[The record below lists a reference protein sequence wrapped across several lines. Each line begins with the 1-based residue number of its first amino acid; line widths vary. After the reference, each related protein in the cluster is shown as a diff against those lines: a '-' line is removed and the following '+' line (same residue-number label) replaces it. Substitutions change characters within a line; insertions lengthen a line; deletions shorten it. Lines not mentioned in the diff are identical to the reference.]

1 MKIKINLNLAPVHKY
16 CFINR
21 WLKIFLILIS
31 FITSAQ
37 DSVAQCFT
45 NSSTRFYTCSS
56 SLTFKFVANSGVNAP
71 SGPNYGT
78 CSTAGQRLGNAQWLI
93 FKATDNGLINLTTN
107 LSTGGVNVWVWGG
120 YDTLPNSCSDLG
132 LLNVCG
138 QYDHNDP
145 IAPITVIK
153 DKWYIVLLSGLL
165 GSAPDFIISGTGPAN
180 IPAPIAPNQT
190 RCGTGSVTLT
200 ASGAQSGENYNWYD
214 NNGNLLQSSTSSQYT
229 TPALSSTTQ
238 YSVST
243 LVSTNTGTSCES
255 ARTPVTA
262 TVNDFPAVSTPIS
275 QAVCIGSALNLSV
288 TVTSILTPAYQWRK
302 NGLNINGATSASF
315 NIPAV
320 NASDAGSYDVVVTN
334 ACGPVTSGAAT
345 ITVNP
350 LPSVTVPVN
359 STVCAGVTIA
369 ATSFISTPANATYTW
384 TNSNTAIGIPSSGN
398 GDIPAFT
405 ALNPGTTNISSTI
418 TVTPTLNGCAGP
430 SSSFIII
437 VKPIPAALVPANFSV
452 CSGTT
457 ISSSSFSSL
466 PAGASYTWTNSNTSI
481 GLDAAGSNNVPSFT
495 AVNNT
500 ASPVS
505 ATITVTPTLNGCTG
519 TPSTY
524 TITVNPLPVI
534 TSVTPVNETTCDLS
548 DGKITIVASGAAP
561 LQYSINGGATF
572 SSSNLFENLAA
583 GSYTVAVRSGY
594 GCVVIGQTVTV
605 ASPGAPPP
613 PTINSFLYPVCEGSD
628 LVLSVQNPD
637 LSMIYTWTG
646 PSQFSAT
653 GPTVTIP
660 NVNPSRAGSYAVTA
674 TSGACVGS
682 PKVFEVAVSPL
693 PMVTVPQSLSFC
705 TGSLIPEGVFLS
717 TPAGATYTWTNSN
730 TAIGLVSAGINNIPS
745 FTAVNNTTSPITATI
760 TVIPTLNNC
769 TGPPATFTITVNPKP
784 VVILP
789 VNFAICNGVSVPV
802 STFSSNI
809 SGTTYTWTNSNSSI
823 GLASNGSGNLPS
835 FSAVNNSTSPISA
848 IITVTPYLNGCA
860 GTASSFTIT
869 VNPLSNVIV
878 PGNSTV
884 CSGTSIPASSFSSSL
899 PGTTFSWTNSNTAIG
914 LPGSGS
920 GTVPAFIASNTSSVI
935 IAANITVTP
944 ILNGC
949 AGPSSVY
956 TITVNPLPA
965 ITVPANIIACSGT
978 TIPASV
984 FSSIPSGATYTWTN
998 SNTAIGLAG
1007 SGIGNVSA
1015 FTAINNTLSPIT
1027 SNITVTPTINGC
1039 TGPASSYTITVNPLP
1054 AMSQPANLVVCSG
1067 TTVTASNF
1075 ASNISGTTYSWIN
1088 SNPGIGLSAGG
1099 TGNIPSFTAV
1109 NSTISAISATITVT
1123 PVSNGCPG
1131 LPMIYTIT
1139 VNPLPVISSAIATP
1153 ESQCNINDGTI
1164 TITAS
1169 GIQPLEYSINGGN
1182 SFVQNG
1188 GNFTGLAAGSY
1199 LVVVRNANGCI
1210 INGPTLSVSS
1220 PGAPPQPEINA
1231 YVSPVCQGEPLILSI
1246 LNPNPLATY
1255 TWTGP
1260 LGFSASGSS
1269 VIRSNSDPSMSG
1281 NYAVTATINACVSTS
1296 KIFNIQVDPKPTLIV
1311 PQNQNY
1317 CKGAVVPEHI
1327 FNSTPPGST
1336 ISWTNSNPAIGLPA
1350 SGTGAIPSFIASN
1363 NTISAITATINI
1375 TPSLNGC
1382 PGQTYTF
1389 TITVNPLP
1397 SVTGPGSSVVCA
1409 GETISAGNLISNIP
1423 TTTYSWTNSNTTI
1436 GLPASGTGNI
1446 PSFIA
1451 TNSSG
1456 SAISATITIVP
1467 SLNGCAGTPISYT
1480 ITVNPLP
1487 VITAALATN
1496 ETVCNLNNGTITITA
1511 IGTQALEYSI
1521 NGGSTFVQN
1530 EGKFINL
1537 SAGSYSVVVKNT
1549 SGCLIIGP
1557 TLSIASP
1564 GAPPQPAINPYV
1576 SPVCQGEPLVLS
1588 ILNPDP
1594 LVTYKW
1600 TGPMGFTATGVS
1612 VTRPNSNTSMSGTY
1626 AVTGTLNSCVSVS
1639 KIFDIKVNPLPT
1651 LVVPQN
1657 QNYCKGATVP
1667 ESIFNSTPPGA
1678 TISWTNSN
1686 PTIGLAA
1693 NGSGNVPAF
1702 TAVNNSLAPI
1712 TATITAIPSLNGC
1725 NGLPYTYTITINP
1738 EPTVTVPL
1746 NLTIC
1751 SGTQISASSFGA
1763 NITGVTYAWIN
1774 SNTSIGLAAS
1784 GNGNVPEF
1792 TAVNTTSS
1800 AIQASITVTPTFN
1813 GCAGPSSSYTITVKP
1828 LPKLSNTLTQM
1839 LCTQSSSKEVEL
1851 TSNIPGT
1858 TFTWTASAPASV
1870 SGYTSNGTNKIP
1882 VQLLTNSGS
1891 TPEFVTYTIIPVN
1904 NGCTGPESKYTIMV
1918 NPLPTASLSGGKN
1931 ACYGATSTLSVKLTG
1946 KAPWTISYTDGKSS
1960 NTISGIGSSDYTF
1973 NVSSD
1978 STRTYRITSVSDANS
1993 CSNTGSGTAVI
2004 IQPLAAIKASASLI
2018 NVSCYGSNTGSIQVE
2033 SVSGGFGTYEYSI
2046 NGGVTWQSG
2055 TKFSDL
2061 LAGTYQLYVR
2071 DAASPECITVI
2082 SPDLTITQPAAPLR
2096 LSYIRTDVSC
2106 FGGNNGSLKITAA
2119 GGTAPYTYRWQ
2130 GGQITK
2136 DINDL
2141 IAGTYSLTITDSKGC
2156 VYTESIAIRQ
2166 PSAPLRISFT
2176 KNDASC
2182 FGARDGSIDINVSGG
2197 TSPYTYK
2204 WSNNETTKN
2213 LQNLAPN
2220 INYSL
2225 SVIDA
2230 NGCSETINIPISEP
2244 AILKAALTVKNTVC
2258 KTSIDGMISASI
2270 TGGTKPYDLTWKGSP
2285 IKTDFIDN
2293 LAPGTYELVIKD
2305 AKGCTLIVSAEVLQ
2319 GSCPPIAIDDRF
2331 KTDEEIPV
2339 SGSVAPNDYDRQG
2352 ENISFSLTSSAKNGT
2367 ITFSPDGNFSYTPNV
2382 GFWGI
2387 EVISY
2392 RVCNTSGMCATASL
2406 IIEVIPFTIVSLTP
2420 PTSNVSEGK
2429 KTAVSAR
2436 LMRPFRDDVT
2446 IRLSYQGRAKK
2457 DLDYVLLDQYLDIKI
2472 PRGKISTTQKVTL
2485 AALTDDEQEGD
2496 EDVIINIT
2504 STSDPLVRIGSGA
2517 VVIINDIYP
2526 PVPTIPITTKNDP
2539 PLNPDILPDPL
2550 VSPNNDGLG
2559 NEFFKVEN
2567 IVSFPDNLVLI
2578 YNRWGN
2584 EVYRMPGYNESD
2596 RVFSGY
2602 ANTGLLSNTSAPLS
2616 DGVYYYLIT
2625 TTRTINGQKVSALN
2639 KGYLILK
2646 R

>member
-1 MKIKINLNLAPVHKY
+1 MMQILRKL
-16 CFINR
+16 
-21 WLKIFLILIS
+21 IFPILIIAAFS
-31 FITSAQ
+31 NAFG
-37 DSVAQCFT
+37 QCAPNTIEFLGGQPIFNYACG
-45 NSSTRFYTCSS
+45 NSSYQNIKGSTPTGSGQTYRWEVSFSGAAYTTIVNGSGIPIQNADLSKNDITNFVLAAYSTASGDYRIRRIVTDSSPNCSS
-56 SLTFKFVANSGVNAP
+56 ISEPVFLYYSQNQSSISGGA
-71 SGPNYGT
+71 
-78 CSTAGQRLGNAQWLI
+78 
-93 FKATDNGLINLTTN
+93 
-107 LSTGGVNVWVWGG
+107 
-120 YDTLPNSCSDLG
+120 
-132 LLNVCG
+132 
-138 QYDHNDP
+138 
-145 IAPITVIK
+145 
-153 DKWYIVLLSGLL
+153 
-165 GSAPDFIISGTGPAN
+165 ISGTPTQCSPASGSLMVAGNTGPVLRWES
-180 IPAPIAPNQT
+180 APM
-190 RCGTGSVTLT
+190 GTQDWTVISNVTNTLNYSNLT
-200 ASGAQSGENYNWYD
+200 ASTCYRVLIDNICSGDFGVIDALDEYSTTFCVTVNSVPIVSGPSNQSLCMGSTL
-214 NNGNLLQSSTSSQYT
+214 NLNVTSTSV
-229 TPALSSTTQ
+229 L
-238 YSVST
+238 
-243 LVSTNTGTSCES
+243 
-255 ARTPVTA
+255 PVT
-262 TVNDFPAVSTPIS
+262 
-275 QAVCIGSALNLSV
+275 
-288 TVTSILTPAYQWRK
+288 YQWRK
-302 NGLNINGATSASF
+302 NGSNINGQTASTLTISSVAAT
-315 NIPAV
+315 
-320 NASDAGSYDVVVTN
+320 DAGSYDVIVSN
-334 ACGPVTSGAAT
+334 SCGSTTSNTAIVA
-345 ITVNP
+345 VNP
-350 LPSVTVPVN
+350 LPTAIVPTNYSICPGTLTTV
-359 STVCAGVTIA
+359 
-369 ATSFISTPANATYTW
+369 TSFSSNPAGATYTW
-384 TNSNTAIGIPSSGN
+384 TNSNTAIGLAASGN

-405 ALNPGTTNISSTI
+405 ALNPGATNISSTI
-418 TVTPTLNGCAGP
+418 TVTPILNGCAGP
-430 SSSFIII
+430 SSSFIIT
-437 VKPIPAALVPANFSV
+437 VKPVPVAITPASFSV
-452 CSGTT
+452 CSGAT

-466 PAGASYTWTNSNTSI
+466 PVGASYTWTNSNTSI
-481 GLDAAGSNNVPSFT
+481 GLAAAGSNNVPSFT

-500 ASPVS
+500 TSPVS
-505 ATITVTPTLNGCTG
+505 ATITVTPTLNGCIG

-534 TSVTPVNETTCDLS
+534 TSATPVNETTCNSS
-548 DGKITIVASGAAP
+548 DGKITIVANGAAP

-594 GCVVIGQTVTV
+594 GCVVVGQTVTV

-613 PTINSFLYPVCEGSD
+613 PAINSFLYPVCEGSD

-637 LSMIYTWTG
+637 LSLTYTWTG

-653 GPTVTIP
+653 GSSVTIP
-660 NVNPSRAGSYAVTA
+660 KVTPSNAGSYAVTA

-682 PKVFEVAVSPL
+682 ATVFEVAVSPL
-693 PMVTVPQSLSFC
+693 PIVTVPQNLTFC
-705 TGSLIPEGVFLS
+705 VGSTIPEGVFLS

-730 TAIGLVSAGINNIPS
+730 TAIGLVSSGINNIPS
-745 FTAVNNTTSPITATI
+745 FTALNNTNAPITSTI

-769 TGPPATFTITVNPKP
+769 TGPPATFTITVNPRP
-784 VVILP
+784 AVILP
-789 VNFAICNGVSVPV
+789 ANFAICDGASVPV

-823 GLASNGSGNLPS
+823 GLASNGNGNLPA
-835 FSAVNNSTSPISA
+835 FSAVNNSTAPISS
-848 IITVTPYLNGCA
+848 IITVTPFSNGCA

-869 VNPLSNVIV
+869 VNPLPNVIV
-878 PGNSTV
+878 PVNSTV
-884 CSGTSIPASSFSSSL
+884 CSGTSIPASGFSSSQ

-914 LPGSGS
+914 LPANGSGA
-920 GTVPAFIASNTSSVI
+920 VPAFIATNTSSAM

-944 ILNGC
+944 FLNGC

-956 TITVNPLPA
+956 TISVNPLPA
-965 ITVPANIIACSGT
+965 VTVPASIIACSGT
-978 TIPASV
+978 IIPASV

-1027 SNITVTPTINGC
+1027 STISVTPTNNGC
-1039 TGPASSYTITVNPLP
+1039 TGPVSSYTITVNPLP

-1067 TTVTASNF
+1067 TTITASNF
-1075 ASNISGTTYSWIN
+1075 VSNISGTSYSWTN
-1088 SNPGIGLSAGG
+1088 SNPGIGLSANG

-1109 NSTISAISATITVT
+1109 NSSISAISATIAVT

-1131 LPMIYTIT
+1131 QQIIYTIT
-1139 VNPLPVISSAIATP
+1139 VNPLPVISTAIATP

-1164 TITAS
+1164 TITAN

-1182 SFVQNG
+1182 TFVQNG

-1199 LVVVRNANGCI
+1199 SIVVRNANGCI
-1210 INGPTLSVSS
+1210 INGPTLSISS

-1255 TWTGP
+1255 IWTGP
-1260 LGFSASGSS
+1260 LGFSASGAS

-1296 KIFNIQVDPKPTLIV
+1296 KIFNIQVDPKPALIV
-1311 PQNQNY
+1311 LQNQNY
-1317 CKGAVVPEHI
+1317 CKGAVVPQHI

-1363 NTISAITATINI
+1363 NTNSTITATINI

-1397 SVTGPGSSVVCA
+1397 SVTGPGNSVICA

-1423 TTTYSWTNSNTTI
+1423 ATTYSWTNSNTAI
-1436 GLPASGTGNI
+1436 GLPASGTGNV

-1451 TNSSG
+1451 ANSSG
-1456 SAISATITIVP
+1456 SAISATITIIP
-1467 SLNGCAGTPISYT
+1467 SLNGCASNPISYT

-1487 VITAALATN
+1487 VITTALATN
-1496 ETVCNLNNGTITITA
+1496 ETVCNLNDGTITITA
-1511 IGTQALEYSI
+1511 IGTQPLEYSI
-1521 NGGSTFVQN
+1521 NGGGTFVQN
-1530 EGKFINL
+1530 GGKFTNL

-1549 SGCLIIGP
+1549 SGCLTIGP

-1576 SPVCQGEPLVLS
+1576 SPVCQGEPLILS

-1600 TGPMGFTATGVS
+1600 TGPMGFTATGSS
-1612 VTRPNSNTSMSGTY
+1612 VTRTNSTISMSGTY

-1639 KIFDIKVNPLPT
+1639 KIFDIKVSPLPV

-1657 QNYCKGATVP
+1657 QNYCKGVTVP
-1667 ESIFNSTPPGA
+1667 ASIFNSTPPGA

-1686 PTIGLAA
+1686 PAIGLAA
-1693 NGSGNVPAF
+1693 SGNGNVPAF
-1702 TAVNNSLAPI
+1702 TAINNTLAPI
-1712 TATITAIPSLNGC
+1712 TATITAVPSLNGC

-1746 NLTIC
+1746 NFTIC
-1751 SGTQISASSFGA
+1751 SGTQVSASSFGA
-1763 NITGVTYAWIN
+1763 NIAGVNYTWTN
-1774 SNTSIGLAAS
+1774 SNSSIGLAAS

-1800 AIQASITVTPTFN
+1800 AIQASITVTPTLN

-1828 LPKLSNTLTQM
+1828 LPRISNSLTQM

-1858 TFTWTASAPASV
+1858 TFTWTASAPATV
-1870 SGYTSNGTNKIP
+1870 SGYTSSGTNKIP
-1882 VQLLTNSGS
+1882 VQFLTNSGS

-1918 NPLPTASLSGGKN
+1918 NPLPTATLSGGKN
-1931 ACYGATSTLSVKLTG
+1931 TCYGATSTLSVKLTG

-1993 CSNTGSGTAVI
+1993 CSNTGNGSAVI
-2004 IQPLAAIKASASLI
+2004 IQPTAAIKASASHI
-2018 NVSCYGSNTGSIQVE
+2018 NVDCYGSNTGSIQVE

-2046 NGGVTWQSG
+2046 NGGINWQSG
-2055 TKFSDL
+2055 TKFSGL
-2061 LAGTYQLYVR
+2061 IAGTYQLYVR

-2082 SPDLTITQPAAPLR
+2082 SPDLIITQPVAPLG

-2130 GGQITK
+2130 SGQITK
-2136 DINDL
+2136 DISGL
-2141 IAGTYSLTITDSKGC
+2141 VAGTYSLTITDSKGC
-2156 VYTESIAIRQ
+2156 EYNESIAIRQ
-2166 PSAPLRISFT
+2166 PSAPLRIAFT
-2176 KNDASC
+2176 KLDASC
-2182 FGARDGSIDINVSGG
+2182 FGARDGSIDISVAGG
-2197 TSPYTYK
+2197 TLPYTYK

-2230 NGCSETINIPISEP
+2230 NGCSETISIPISEP
-2244 AILKAALTVKNTVC
+2244 EILKVALTVKNTVC
-2258 KTSIDGMISASI
+2258 KTSIDGMITASI

-2285 IKTDFIDN
+2285 VKTDFIDN
-2293 LAPGTYELVIKD
+2293 LAPGTYELFVKD
-2305 AKGCTLIVSAEVLQ
+2305 AKGCSLIVSAEVLQ

-2331 KTDEEIPV
+2331 KTDEEILI
-2339 SGSVAPNDYDRQG
+2339 SGSVALNDYDRQG
-2352 ENISFSLTSSAKNGT
+2352 ENISFSLTSGAKNGT
-2367 ITFSPDGNFSYTPNV
+2367 ITFRPDGNFSYTPNV

-2392 RVCNTSGMCATASL
+2392 QVCNTSGLCATASL

-2420 PTSNVSEGK
+2420 STSNVSEGK
-2429 KTAVSAR
+2429 KTAITAR

-2446 IRLSYQGRAKK
+2446 IRLSYQGRARK
-2457 DLDYVLLDQYLDIKI
+2457 DFDYILLDQYLDIKI
-2472 PRGKISTTQKVTL
+2472 PRGKMTTTQKVTL

-2496 EDVIINIT
+2496 ENVILNIA

-2559 NEFFKVEN
+2559 NEYFKVEN

-2578 YNRWGN
+2578 FNRWGN

-2625 TTRTINGQKVSALN
+2625 TNRTINGQKVSALN

>member
-1 MKIKINLNLAPVHKY
+1 MMQILRKL
-16 CFINR
+16 
-21 WLKIFLILIS
+21 IFPILIIAACS
-31 FITSAQ
+31 NAFG
-37 DSVAQCFT
+37 QCSPNTLEFLGGQPIFNYACG
-45 NSSTRFYTCSS
+45 NSSYQNIKGSTPTGSGQTYRWEVSFSGAAYTTIVDGSGIPISTTDLSKNDITNFVLAAYSTASGDYRIRRIITDISPNCSS
-56 SLTFKFVANSGVNAP
+56 ISEPVFLYYSQNQSSISGGA
-71 SGPNYGT
+71 
-78 CSTAGQRLGNAQWLI
+78 
-93 FKATDNGLINLTTN
+93 
-107 LSTGGVNVWVWGG
+107 
-120 YDTLPNSCSDLG
+120 
-132 LLNVCG
+132 
-138 QYDHNDP
+138 
-145 IAPITVIK
+145 
-153 DKWYIVLLSGLL
+153 
-165 GSAPDFIISGTGPAN
+165 ISGTPTQCSPASGSLMVAGNTGPVLRWES
-180 IPAPIAPNQT
+180 APL
-190 RCGTGSVTLT
+190 GTQDWTVISNVTNTLNYSNLT
-200 ASGAQSGENYNWYD
+200 ASTCYRVLIDNICSGDFGVIDALDEY
-214 NNGNLLQSSTSSQYT
+214 STIFC
-229 TPALSSTTQ
+229 
-238 YSVST
+238 V
-243 LVSTNTGTSCES
+243 
-255 ARTPVTA
+255 
-262 TVNDFPAVSTPIS
+262 TVNSVPIVSAPS
-275 QAVCIGSALNLSV
+275 NQNLCLGSTLNLSV
-288 TVTSILTPAYQWRK
+288 TSTSVLPVTYQWRK
-302 NGLNINGATSASF
+302 DGLNINGQTASTLTISSIGTT
-315 NIPAV
+315 N
-320 NASDAGSYDVVVTN
+320 AGSYDVVVSN
-334 ACGPVTSGAAT
+334 SCGST
-345 ITVNP
+345 ISNPAIVAVNP
-350 LPSVTVPVN
+350 LP
-359 STVCAGVTIA
+359 
-369 ATSFISTPANATYTW
+369 
-384 TNSNTAIGIPSSGN
+384 TAIVPINYS
-398 GDIPAFT
+398 IC
-405 ALNPGTTNISSTI
+405 PGASTTLT
-418 TVTPTLNGCAGP
+418 
-430 SSSFIII
+430 
-437 VKPIPAALVPANFSV
+437 
-452 CSGTT
+452 
-457 ISSSSFSSL
+457 SFSS
-466 PAGASYTWTNSNTSI
+466 N
-481 GLDAAGSNNVPSFT
+481 
-495 AVNNT
+495 
-500 ASPVS
+500 
-505 ATITVTPTLNGCTG
+505 
-519 TPSTY
+519 
-524 TITVNPLPVI
+524 
-534 TSVTPVNETTCDLS
+534 
-548 DGKITIVASGAAP
+548 
-561 LQYSINGGATF
+561 
-572 SSSNLFENLAA
+572 
-583 GSYTVAVRSGY
+583 
-594 GCVVIGQTVTV
+594 
-605 ASPGAPPP
+605 
-613 PTINSFLYPVCEGSD
+613 
-628 LVLSVQNPD
+628 
-637 LSMIYTWTG
+637 
-646 PSQFSAT
+646 
-653 GPTVTIP
+653 
-660 NVNPSRAGSYAVTA
+660 
-674 TSGACVGS
+674 
-682 PKVFEVAVSPL
+682 
-693 PMVTVPQSLSFC
+693 
-705 TGSLIPEGVFLS
+705 
-717 TPAGATYTWTNSN
+717 PAGATYTWTNSN
-730 TAIGLVSAGINNIPS
+730 TAIGLAANGTGNVPAFIASNSTGANISGTITVTPVLNGCSGTPSSYTITVKPSPVVTLPASFTICSGETVAASNFSSIPIGANYTWTNSNTSIGLSGSGTGNVPS
-745 FTAVNNTTSPITATI
+745 FTAVNNTISPVSATITVTPTIDGCTGTPSIYTITVNPLPANILASAVAETSCGISDGKITISATGSEPLQYSIDGGSTFFPNGGIFTNLAAGSYSVVVQNSTGCILVGPTLSVVSPNPPPTPDIFPTGGTVCEGSNLILTIQNPQPGAIYTWRGPSGYSYSGPETSRTIANISSSMAGEYGVTTTVNSCVSTARTFSITVNPLPVVTVPTNLTYCAGSPIPEGVFISTPAGATYNWTNSNPAIGLAASGNGNITPFLAVNNTNAPITATI

-769 TGPPATFTITVNPKP
+769 TGPPATFTITVNPRP
-784 VVILP
+784 AVILP
-789 VNFAICNGVSVPV
+789 ADFAICNGASVPI
-802 STFSSNI
+802 SIFSSNI

-823 GLASNGSGNLPS
+823 GLASNGSGNLPA
-835 FSAVNNSTSPISA
+835 FSAVNNSSSPISS
-848 IITVTPYLNGCA
+848 IITVTPFFNGCA
-860 GTASSFTIT
+860 GNASSFTIT
-869 VNPLSNVIV
+869 VNPLPNVNV
-878 PGNSTV
+878 PVNSTV
-884 CSGTSIPASSFSSSL
+884 CSGTSIPAYNFSSSL

-914 LPGSGS
+914 LQGSGS
-920 GTVPAFIASNTSSVI
+920 GTVPAFIASNTSSTI

-1007 SGIGNVSA
+1007 SGVGNVSA
-1015 FTAINNTLSPIT
+1015 FTAINNTLFPIT
-1027 SNITVTPTINGC
+1027 STINVTPTINGC

-1131 LPMIYTIT
+1131 QPIIYTIT
-1139 VNPLPVISSAIATP
+1139 VNPLPVISTAIATP

-1182 SFVQNG
+1182 TFVQNG

-1199 LVVVRNANGCI
+1199 SVVVRNANGCI

-1246 LNPNPLATY
+1246 MNPNPLATY

-1296 KIFNIQVDPKPTLIV
+1296 KIFNIQVDPKPTLTV

-1350 SGTGAIPSFIASN
+1350 SGTGNIPLFTASN
-1363 NTISAITATINI
+1363 NTNTPITASINV

-1397 SVTGPGSSVVCA
+1397 TVTGPGSSVVCA

-1423 TTTYSWTNSNTTI
+1423 ATTYSWTNSNTAI
-1436 GLPASGTGNI
+1436 GLPASGTGNV

-1451 TNSSG
+1451 TNSS
-1456 SAISATITIVP
+1456 SSTISATITIIP
-1467 SLNGCAGTPISYT
+1467 SLNGCAANPISYT

-1487 VITAALATN
+1487 VITTALATN
-1496 ETVCNLNNGTITITA
+1496 ETVCNLNDGTITITA
-1511 IGTQALEYSI
+1511 IGTQPLEYSI
-1521 NGGSTFVQN
+1521 DGGSTFVQN
-1530 EGKFINL
+1530 GGKFINL

-1594 LVTYKW
+1594 LITYKW

-1667 ESIFNSTPPGA
+1667 KSIFNSTPPGA

-1693 NGSGNVPAF
+1693 SGSGNVPAF

-1763 NITGVTYAWIN
+1763 NITGVTYAWTN
-1774 SNTSIGLAAS
+1774 SNTSVGLAAS

-1800 AIQASITVTPTFN
+1800 TIQASITVTPTLN
-1813 GCAGPSSSYTITVKP
+1813 GCAGPSSSYIITVKP
-1828 LPKLSNTLTQM
+1828 LPRLSNILTQM

-1870 SGYTSNGTNKIP
+1870 IGYTSSGTNKIP

-1918 NPLPTASLSGGKN
+1918 NPLPTATLSGGKN

-1960 NTISGIGSSDYTF
+1960 KTISGIGSSDYTF

-1978 STRTYRITSVSDANS
+1978 STRTYRITTVSDANS
-1993 CSNTGSGTAVI
+1993 CSNTGSGSAVI
-2004 IQPLAAIKASASLI
+2004 IQPLAAIKASASII
-2018 NVSCYGSNTGSIQVE
+2018 NVGCYGSNTGSIQVE

-2136 DINDL
+2136 DINGL

-2176 KNDASC
+2176 KSDASC

-2258 KTSIDGMISASI
+2258 KTSIDGMITASI
-2270 TGGTKPYDLTWKGSP
+2270 TGGTQPYDLTWKGSP

-2293 LAPGTYELVIKD
+2293 LAPGTYELFIKD
-2305 AKGCTLIVSAEVLQ
+2305 AKGCSLIVSAEVLQ

-2339 SGSVAPNDYDRQG
+2339 SGSVALNDYDRQG

-2387 EVISY
+2387 EVITY

-2420 PTSNVSEGK
+2420 ATSNVSEGK

-2496 EDVIINIT
+2496 ENVIINIA

-2578 YNRWGN
+2578 FNRWGN

-2625 TTRTINGQKVSALN
+2625 TNRMINGQKVSALN

>member
-1 MKIKINLNLAPVHKY
+1 MEVLRKLCLSLLITVAGYSKLFGQCTPNDIEFKGVDKIYNTACGDVSYQDIRATTPTGSGLSYQWEVSFKGENYTVVKNGINPIITPELAKSDITNHIIVPNSNASGDYRIRRLVNSTSGCSNYSEPVFLYYAQNSASLSGGTISGSLVTCTSTSGTLTLSGHTGPVLRWERAPVSTG
-16 CFINR
+16 IWEN
-21 WLKIFLILIS
+21 IDN
-31 FITSAQ
+31 T
-37 DSVAQCFT
+37 T
-45 NSSTRFYTCSS
+45 NTYT
-56 SLTFKFVANSGVNAP
+56 
-71 SGPNYGT
+71 Y
-78 CSTAGQRLGNAQWLI
+78 
-93 FKATDNGLINLTTN
+93 TN
-107 LSTGGVNVWVWGG
+107 LSESYCYRAYVDNICDKNGT
-120 YDTLPNSCSDLG
+120 DL
-132 LLNVCG
+132 
-138 QYDHNDP
+138 
-145 IAPITVIK
+145 
-153 DKWYIVLLSGLL
+153 
-165 GSAPDFIISGTGPAN
+165 
-180 IPAPIAPNQT
+180 
-190 RCGTGSVTLT
+190 
-200 ASGAQSGENYNWYD
+200 
-214 NNGNLLQSSTSSQYT
+214 
-229 TPALSSTTQ
+229 
-238 YSVST
+238 YS
-243 LVSTNTGTSCES
+243 NTFC
-255 ARTPVTA
+255 V
-262 TVNDFPAVSTPIS
+262 TVNSTPIVTSAPQS
-275 QAVCIGSALNLSV
+275 QSVCLGSSLNLSV
-288 TVTSILTPAYQWRK
+288 TASSPLTLTYQWRK
-302 NGLNINGATSASF
+302 DGTNINGQTASTLTLSS
-315 NIPAV
+315 V
-320 NASDAGSYDVVVTN
+320 GTTDAGSYDVIVSN
-334 ACGPVTSGAAT
+334 SCGST
-345 ITVNP
+345 ISNPAIIAVNP
-350 LPSVTVPVN
+350 LPAVIV
-359 STVCAGVTIA
+359 
-369 ATSFISTPANATYTW
+369 PANYSICPGTLTTATAFSSNPAGATYTW
-384 TNSNTAIGIPSSGN
+384 TNSNTAIGLPANGN

-405 ALNPGTTNISSTI
+405 ALNSGTTNISSTI
-418 TVTPTLNGCAGP
+418 TVTPILNGCAGP
-430 SSSFIII
+430 SSSYIIT
-437 VKPIPAALVPANFSV
+437 VKPIPVVITPASFSV
-452 CSGTT
+452 CSGATV
-457 ISSSSFSSL
+457 SSTSFSSL
-466 PAGASYTWTNSNTSI
+466 PTGASYTWTNSNTSI
-481 GLDAAGSNNVPSFT
+481 GLAAAGSNNVPSFT

-505 ATITVTPTLNGCTG
+505 ATITVTPTLDGCTG

-524 TITVNPLPVI
+524 TITVNPLPANI
-534 TSVTPVNETTCDLS
+534 LASAEGVTNCGIS
-548 DGKITIVASGAAP
+548 DGKITISATGSAP
-561 LQYSINGGATF
+561 LQFSIDGGSTFFPNGGIFT
-572 SSSNLFENLAA
+572 NLSA
-583 GSYTVAVRSGY
+583 GSYSVAVQNST
-594 GCVVIGQTVTV
+594 GCILVGPTLSVV
-605 ASPGAPPP
+605 SPNAPPTP
-613 PTINSFLYPVCEGSD
+613 DIFPTGGTVCEGSN
-628 LVLSVQNPD
+628 LILTIQNPQPGA
-637 LSMIYTWTG
+637 IYTWRG
-646 PSQFSAT
+646 PSGYSYSGPETSRTIANISSSMAGEYGVTTTVNSCVSIARTFSIT
-653 GPTVTIP
+653 
-660 NVNPSRAGSYAVTA
+660 VNP
-674 TSGACVGS
+674 
-682 PKVFEVAVSPL
+682 L
-693 PMVTVPQSLSFC
+693 PVVTVPANLTYC
-705 TGSLIPEGVFLS
+705 AGALIPEGAFIS
-717 TPAGATYTWTNSN
+717 TPAGATYSWTNSN
-730 TAIGLVSAGINNIPS
+730 PAIGLAASGNGNITP
-745 FTAVNNTTSPITATI
+745 FFAVNNTISPITATI

-769 TGPPATFTITVNPKP
+769 AGPPATFTITVNPRP
-784 VVILP
+784 TVILP
-789 VNFAICNGVSVPV
+789 ADFAICSGASVPV

-823 GLASNGSGNLPS
+823 GLASNGSGNLPA

-848 IITVTPYLNGCA
+848 IITVTPYFNGCA

-869 VNPLSNVIV
+869 VNPLPNVNV
-878 PGNSTV
+878 PVNSTV
-884 CSGTSIPASSFSSSL
+884 CSGTSIPASGFSSSQ

-914 LPGSGS
+914 LTGSGS
-920 GTVPAFIASNTSSVI
+920 GTVPAFIATNTSAAMI
-935 IAANITVTP
+935 TANITVTP
-944 ILNGC
+944 FLNGC

-956 TITVNPLPA
+956 TISVNPLPA
-965 ITVPANIIACSGT
+965 VTVPANIIVCSGT
-978 TIPASV
+978 TVPASA
-984 FSSIPSGATYTWTN
+984 FSSIPAGATYTWTN

-1027 SNITVTPTINGC
+1027 STITVTPTNNGC
-1039 TGPASSYTITVNPLP
+1039 TGPVSSYTITVNPLP

-1075 ASNISGTTYSWIN
+1075 ASNISGTTYIWTN
-1088 SNPGIGLSAGG
+1088 SNPAIGLSASG
-1099 TGNIPSFTAV
+1099 TGNIPSFTAI
-1109 NSTISAISATITVT
+1109 NSSISVISATITVS

-1131 LPMIYTIT
+1131 QQLIYTIT
-1139 VNPLPVISSAIATP
+1139 VNPLPAISTAIATP

-1182 SFVQNG
+1182 TFVQNG

-1199 LVVVRNANGCI
+1199 SVVVRNANGCI

-1246 LNPNPLATY
+1246 MNPDPLATY

-1260 LGFSASGSS
+1260 LGFSAIGASI
-1269 VIRSNSDPSMSG
+1269 IRSNSDPSMSG

-1296 KIFNIQVDPKPTLIV
+1296 KIFNIKVDPKPTLIV
-1311 PQNQNY
+1311 PQSQNY
-1317 CKGAVVPEHI
+1317 CKGALVPAHV
-1327 FNSTPPGST
+1327 FNSTPPGAT

-1350 SGTGAIPSFIASN
+1350 SGTGNIPSFTASN
-1363 NTISAITATINI
+1363 NTNTPITASISV

-1389 TITVNPLP
+1389 TITINPLP
-1397 SVTGPGSSVVCA
+1397 TVTGPGNSVVCA
-1409 GETISAGNLISNIP
+1409 GETVSAGNLINNIP
-1423 TTTYSWTNSNTTI
+1423 ATTYSWTNSNPAI
-1436 GLPASGTGNI
+1436 GLPASGIGNV

-1451 TNSSG
+1451 ANSSG
-1456 SAISATITIVP
+1456 SAISATITIIP
-1467 SLNGCAGTPISYT
+1467 SLNGCAGNPISYT

-1487 VITAALATN
+1487 VITTTLATN
-1496 ETVCNLNNGTITITA
+1496 ETACNLNDGTITITA
-1511 IGTQALEYSI
+1511 NGTQPLEYSI
-1521 NGGSTFVQN
+1521 DGGSTFIQN
-1530 EGKFINL
+1530 GGKFTNL
-1537 SAGSYSVVVKNT
+1537 SAGSYSVVVKNA
-1549 SGCLIIGP
+1549 SGCLLIGP

-1564 GAPPQPAINPYV
+1564 GAPPKPAINPYV

-1612 VTRPNSNTSMSGTY
+1612 VTRPNSTTSMSGTY

-1657 QNYCKGATVP
+1657 QNYCKGVTVP

-1686 PTIGLAA
+1686 PAIGLAA
-1693 NGSGNVPAF
+1693 SGSGNVPAF
-1702 TAVNNSLAPI
+1702 TATNNSLVPI

-1746 NLTIC
+1746 SFTIC
-1751 SGTQISASSFGA
+1751 SGTKVSASSFGA
-1763 NITGVTYAWIN
+1763 NIAGVNYTWTN
-1774 SNTSIGLAAS
+1774 SNATIGLAAS

-1800 AIQASITVTPTFN
+1800 AIQALITVTPTLN
-1813 GCAGPSSSYTITVKP
+1813 GCSGPSSSYIITVKP
-1828 LPKLSNTLTQM
+1828 LPRLSNPFTQM

-1858 TFTWTASAPASV
+1858 TFTWTASAPATV
-1870 SGYTSNGTNKIP
+1870 SGYTQSGTNKIP
-1882 VQLLTNSGS
+1882 IQFLTNSGS

-1904 NGCTGPESKYTIMV
+1904 NGCTGPESKYTILV
-1918 NPLPTASLSGGKN
+1918 NPLPTATLSGEKK

-1946 KAPWTISYTDGKSS
+1946 KAPWTISYTDGESS
-1960 NTISGIGSSDYTF
+1960 NTISGIGTSDYTF

-1978 STRTYRITSVSDANS
+1978 SSRTYRITSVSDGNF
-1993 CSNTGSGTAVI
+1993 CSNTGNGSTVI
-2004 IQPLAAIKASASLI
+2004 IQPLAAIKASASHI
-2018 NVSCYGSNTGSIQVE
+2018 NVDCYGSNTGSIQVE

-2046 NGGVTWQSG
+2046 NGGINWQSG
-2055 TKFSDL
+2055 TKFSGL

-2082 SPDLTITQPAAPLR
+2082 SPDYIITQPAAPIR

-2106 FGGNNGSLKITAA
+2106 FGGNNGSIKITAA

-2136 DINDL
+2136 DISGL
-2141 IAGTYSLTITDSKGC
+2141 VAGTYSLTIIDSKGC
-2156 VYTESIAIRQ
+2156 EYNESIAIRQ
-2166 PSAPLRISFT
+2166 PPTPLSIAFT
-2176 KNDASC
+2176 KMDASC
-2182 FGARDGSIDINVSGG
+2182 FGARDGSIEINVSGG

-2213 LQNLAPN
+2213 IQNLAPN

-2244 AILKAALTVKNTVC
+2244 EILKAALTVKNTVC
-2258 KTSIDGMISASI
+2258 KTSIDGMITASI

-2293 LAPGTYELVIKD
+2293 LAPGTYELFIKD
-2305 AKGCTLIVSAEVLQ
+2305 AKGCSLIVSAEVLQ
-2319 GSCPPIAIDDRF
+2319 GSCPPIAINDRF

-2352 ENISFSLTSSAKNGT
+2352 ENISFSLTSNAKNGT

-2392 RVCNTSGMCATASL
+2392 QVCNTSGMCATASL

-2420 PTSNVSEGK
+2420 STSNVSEGK
-2429 KTAVSAR
+2429 KTAISAR

-2446 IRLSYQGRAKK
+2446 IRLSYQGRARK
-2457 DLDYVLLDQYLDIKI
+2457 DLDYVLLDQYVNIKI
-2472 PRGKISTTQKVTL
+2472 PKGKISTTQKVTL

-2496 EDVIINIT
+2496 EDINLTII
-2504 STSDPLVRIGSGA
+2504 STSDPLVRIGTGA
-2517 VVIINDIYP
+2517 VVTINDVYP
-2526 PVPTIPITTKNDP
+2526 PLPTIPITTKNDP

-2578 YNRWGN
+2578 FNRWGN
-2584 EVYRMPGYNESD
+2584 EVFRMPGYNESD
-2596 RVFSGY
+2596 KVFSGY
-2602 ANTGLLSNTSAPLS
+2602 ANTGLLSNTNAPLS

-2625 TTRTINGQKVSALN
+2625 TNRTINGQKVSALN